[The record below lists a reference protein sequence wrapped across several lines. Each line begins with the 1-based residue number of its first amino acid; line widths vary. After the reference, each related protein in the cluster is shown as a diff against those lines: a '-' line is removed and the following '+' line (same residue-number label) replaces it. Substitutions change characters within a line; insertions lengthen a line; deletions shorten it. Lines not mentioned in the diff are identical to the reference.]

1 MRDDIYGKGRRQG
14 RNRSSE
20 TEGDDNRF
28 RASHVYAQCCRM
40 SDFEYN
46 VAAHKWPKSWRHILG
61 LVQGGLITPVDVDE
75 RWCSCFC
82 AATVARVACS
92 AEGCMPLPLTKRAGR
107 IGRIGGLAGHGLEKR
122 WSIRWCSGTRN
133 FAWRCS
139 RKTSRWWWSQVV
151 VFGQLQGLGQEGFGA
166 TEAEGDC
173 SAMACVRHA
182 SEGPVKG
189 Q

>member
-46 VAAHKWPKSWRHILG
+46 VAAHKWPESWRHILG

-107 IGRIGGLAGHGLEKR
+107 IGRIGGLAG
-122 WSIRWCSGTRN
+122 T
-133 FAWRCS
+133 AWRS
-139 RKTSRWWWSQVV
+139 VGLFAGAVGLAISHGDALGKPRDGGGARW
-151 VFGQLQGLGQEGFGA
+151 
-166 TEAEGDC
+166 
-173 SAMACVRHA
+173 
-182 SEGPVKG
+182 
-189 Q
+189 